1 MIKQNWEVS
10 EEEKRRVL
18 SLHENATKNLYL
30 IKIEHSLTV
39 GIPDLMTI
47 LGGVI
52 NLIELKQINNNTLEN
67 WGLNKFQRAFHIK
80 HNQAGGRCFI
90 LVNRDKQS
98 DLKLLKLGAGGYS
111 HIITQPKTRDGL
123 QKILDAIKNYQN

>member
-1 MIKQNWEVS
+1 MKKENRFYNWIK
-10 EEEKRRVL
+10 
-18 SLHENATKNLYL
+18 ENTKNIYL

-52 NLIELKQINNNTLEN
+52 NLIELKQVKSNTLEN

-90 LVNRDKQS
+90 LVNRHLQS
-98 DLKLLKLGAGGYS
+98 DLKLLRLGAGGYS
-111 HIITQPKTRDGL
+111 HILTQPKTRDGL
-123 QKILDAIKNYQN
+123 QKILDAIKNYQI

>member
-1 MIKQNWEVS
+1 MKKENRFYNWIK
-10 EEEKRRVL
+10 
-18 SLHENATKNLYL
+18 ENTKNLYL

-52 NLIELKQINNNTLEN
+52 NLIELKQIKSNTLEN

-80 HNQAGGRCFI
+80 HNQAGGRSFI
-90 LVNRDKQS
+90 LVNRHLQS

-111 HIITQPKTRDGL
+111 HILTQPKTRDGL

>member
-1 MIKQNWEVS
+1 MKKENRFFNLIK
-10 EEEKRRVL
+10 
-18 SLHENATKNLYL
+18 ENSKNLYI
-30 IKIEHSLTV
+30 IKIEHSLSV

-67 WGLNKFQRAFHIK
+67 WGLNKYQKAFHIK

-90 LVNRDKQS
+90 LVNRLSQR
-98 DLKLLKLGAGGYS
+98 DLKLLWLGAGGFS

-123 QKILDAIKNYQN
+123 QKILDAIKNY

>member
-1 MIKQNWEVS
+1 MKKENRLYNWIK
-10 EEEKRRVL
+10 
-18 SLHENATKNLYL
+18 ENTKNIYL
-30 IKIEHSLTV
+30 IKIEHSLSV

-52 NLIELKQINNNTLEN
+52 NLIELKQINSNTLEN

-90 LVNRDKQS
+90 LVNRLSQR
-98 DLKLLKLGAGGYS
+98 DLKLLRLGAGGYS

-123 QKILDAIKNYQN
+123 QKILDAIKTYQN

>member
-1 MIKQNWEVS
+1 MKKENRFFNWIK
-10 EEEKRRVL
+10 
-18 SLHENATKNLYL
+18 ENTKNIYL
-30 IKIEHSLTV
+30 LKIEHSLTV

-52 NLIELKQINNNTLEN
+52 NLIELKQINSNTLEN

-90 LVNRDKQS
+90 LVNTLKQS
-98 DLKLLKLGAGGYS
+98 ELKLLKLGAGGFS
-111 HIITQPKTRDGL
+111 HILTQPKSRHGL
-123 QKILDAIKNYQN
+123 QKILDAIKNYKN

>member
-1 MIKQNWEVS
+1 MKKENRFYNWIK
-10 EEEKRRVL
+10 
-18 SLHENATKNLYL
+18 ENTKNIYL

-52 NLIELKQINNNTLEN
+52 NLIELKQIKSNTLEN

-123 QKILDAIKNYQN
+123 QKILDAIKNYQI

>member
-1 MIKQNWEVS
+1 MKKENRFYNWIK
-10 EEEKRRVL
+10 
-18 SLHENATKNLYL
+18 ENTKNIYL

-98 DLKLLKLGAGGYS
+98 DLKLLRLGAGGYS
-111 HIITQPKTRDGL
+111 HILTQPKTRDGL
-123 QKILDAIKNYQN
+123 KKILDAIKTYQN

>member
-1 MIKQNWEVS
+1 MKKENRFFNWIK
-10 EEEKRRVL
+10 
-18 SLHENATKNLYL
+18 ENTKNIYF
-30 IKIEHSLTV
+30 IKIEHSLSV

-52 NLIELKQINNNTLEN
+52 NLIELKQINSNTLEN

-90 LVNRDKQS
+90 LVTRDKQR
-98 DLKLLKLGAGGYS
+98 DLKLLRLGAGGFS
-111 HIITQPKTRDGL
+111 HILTQPKTRDGL
-123 QKILDAIKNYQN
+123 QKILEAIKTYQN

>member
-1 MIKQNWEVS
+1 MKKENRFFNWIK
-10 EEEKRRVL
+10 
-18 SLHENATKNLYL
+18 ENTKNIYL
-30 IKIEHSLTV
+30 IKIEHSLSV

-52 NLIELKQINNNTLEN
+52 NLIELKQINNNKLEN

-98 DLKLLKLGAGGYS
+98 DLKLLRLGAGGYS
-111 HIITQPKTRDGL
+111 HILTQPKTRDGL
-123 QKILDAIKNYQN
+123 QKILDAIKTYQI

>member
-1 MIKQNWEVS
+1 MKKENRLYNWIK
-10 EEEKRRVL
+10 
-18 SLHENATKNLYL
+18 ENTKNIYL

-52 NLIELKQINNNTLEN
+52 NLIELKQIKSNTLEN

-123 QKILDAIKNYQN
+123 QKILDAIKTYQI

>member
-1 MIKQNWEVS
+1 MKKENRFFNWIK
-10 EEEKRRVL
+10 
-18 SLHENATKNLYL
+18 ENTKNIYL
-30 IKIEHSLTV
+30 IKIEHSLSV

-47 LGGVI
+47 LNGVI
-52 NLIELKQINNNTLEN
+52 NLIELKQINSNTLEN

-98 DLKLLKLGAGGYS
+98 DLKLLRLGAGGYS

-123 QKILDAIKNYQN
+123 KKILDAIKTYQN

>member
-1 MIKQNWEVS
+1 MKKENRFYNWIK
-10 EEEKRRVL
+10 
-18 SLHENATKNLYL
+18 ENTKNIYL

-52 NLIELKQINNNTLEN
+52 NLIELKQIKSNTLEN

-111 HIITQPKTRDGL
+111 HIITQPKTSDGL

>member
-1 MIKQNWEVS
+1 MKKENRFFNWIK
-10 EEEKRRVL
+10 
-18 SLHENATKNLYL
+18 ENTKNIYF
-30 IKIEHSLTV
+30 IKIEHSLSV

-52 NLIELKQINNNTLEN
+52 NLIELKQINSNTLEN

-90 LVNRDKQS
+90 LVNRHIQS

-123 QKILDAIKNYQN
+123 KKILDAIKTYKN

>member
-1 MIKQNWEVS
+1 MKKENRFFNWIK
-10 EEEKRRVL
+10 
-18 SLHENATKNLYL
+18 ENTKNIYL
-30 IKIEHSLTV
+30 IKIEHSLCV

-52 NLIELKQINNNTLEN
+52 NLIELKQINSNTLEN

-90 LVNRDKQS
+90 LVNRLFQR
-98 DLKLLKLGAGGYS
+98 DLKLLRLGAGGYS

-123 QKILDAIKNYQN
+123 QKILTAIKTYQN

>member
-1 MIKQNWEVS
+1 MKKENRFFNWIK
-10 EEEKRRVL
+10 
-18 SLHENATKNLYL
+18 ENTKNIYF
-30 IKIEHSLTV
+30 IKIEHSLSV

-52 NLIELKQINNNTLEN
+52 NLIELKQINNNKLEN

-90 LVNRDKQS
+90 LVNRLLQS
-98 DLKLLKLGAGGYS
+98 DLKLLRLGAGGYS
-111 HIITQPKTRDGL
+111 HILTQPKTRDGL
-123 QKILDAIKNYQN
+123 QKILTAIKNYQN

>member
-1 MIKQNWEVS
+1 MKKENRFFNWIK
-10 EEEKRRVL
+10 
-18 SLHENATKNLYL
+18 ENTKNIYF
-30 IKIEHSLTV
+30 IKIEHSLSV

-52 NLIELKQINNNTLEN
+52 NLIELKQIKSNTLEN
-67 WGLNKFQRAFHIK
+67 WGLNKFQQAFHIK

-111 HIITQPKTRDGL
+111 HIITQPKTRAGL
-123 QKILDAIKNYQN
+123 QKILDAMKTYQI

>member
-1 MIKQNWEVS
+1 MKKENRFFNWIK
-10 EEEKRRVL
+10 
-18 SLHENATKNLYL
+18 ENTKNIYF
-30 IKIEHSLTV
+30 IKIEHSLSV

-52 NLIELKQINNNTLEN
+52 NLIELKQINSNTLEN

-90 LVNRDKQS
+90 LVNRHIQS
-98 DLKLLKLGAGGYS
+98 DLKLLKLGAGGFS
-111 HIITQPKTRDGL
+111 HILTQPKSRHGL
-123 QKILDAIKNYQN
+123 QKILDAIKNYKN

>member
-1 MIKQNWEVS
+1 MKKENRFFNWIK
-10 EEEKRRVL
+10 
-18 SLHENATKNLYL
+18 ENQKNLYL
-30 IKIEHSLTV
+30 IKIEHSLSV
-39 GIPDLMTI
+39 GIPDLMAI

-98 DLKLLKLGAGGYS
+98 DLKLLKLGAGGFS
-111 HIITQPKTRDGL
+111 HILTQPKSRHGL
-123 QKILDAIKNYQN
+123 QKILDAIKTYKN

>member
-1 MIKQNWEVS
+1 MKKENRLYNWIK
-10 EEEKRRVL
+10 
-18 SLHENATKNLYL
+18 ENTKNIYL
-30 IKIEHSLTV
+30 IKIEHSLSV

-52 NLIELKQINNNTLEN
+52 NLIELKQINSNTLEN

-90 LVNRDKQS
+90 LVNRLSQR
-98 DLKLLKLGAGGYS
+98 DLKLLRLGAGGYS

>member
-1 MIKQNWEVS
+1 MKKENRLYNWIK
-10 EEEKRRVL
+10 
-18 SLHENATKNLYL
+18 ENTKNIYL

-52 NLIELKQINNNTLEN
+52 NLIELKQIKSNTLEN

-98 DLKLLKLGAGGYS
+98 DLKLLRLGAGGYS

-123 QKILDAIKNYQN
+123 QKILTAIKTYKN

>member
-1 MIKQNWEVS
+1 MKKENRFFNWIK
-10 EEEKRRVL
+10 
-18 SLHENATKNLYL
+18 ENSKNIYL
-30 IKIEHSLTV
+30 IKIEHSLSV

-52 NLIELKQINNNTLEN
+52 NLIELKQINSNTLEN

-111 HIITQPKTRDGL
+111 HILTQPKTRDGL
-123 QKILDAIKNYQN
+123 QKILTAIKTYQN

>member
-1 MIKQNWEVS
+1 MKKENRFFNWIK
-10 EEEKRRVL
+10 
-18 SLHENATKNLYL
+18 ENTKNIYFV
-30 IKIEHSLTV
+30 KVEHSLSV

-67 WGLNKFQRAFHIK
+67 WGLNKFQKAFHIK

-90 LVNRDKQS
+90 LVNSVKDNE
-98 DLKLLKLGAGGYS
+98 LKLLRLGSGGFS

-123 QKILDAIKNYQN
+123 EKILDAIKNY

>member
-1 MIKQNWEVS
+1 MKKENRFFNWIK
-10 EEEKRRVL
+10 
-18 SLHENATKNLYL
+18 ENTKNIYFV
-30 IKIEHSLTV
+30 KVEHSLSV

-47 LGGVI
+47 LNGVI
-52 NLIELKQINNNTLEN
+52 NLIELKQINSNTLEY

-90 LVNRDKQS
+90 LVNRVKDNE
-98 DLKLLKLGAGGYS
+98 LKLLRLGAGGFS

-123 QKILDAIKNYQN
+123 QKILDAIKNY

>member
-1 MIKQNWEVS
+1 MKKENRFYNWIK
-10 EEEKRRVL
+10 
-18 SLHENATKNLYL
+18 ENTKNIYL
-30 IKIEHSLTV
+30 IKIEHSLSV

-90 LVNRDKQS
+90 LVNRVKDKE
-98 DLKLLKLGAGGYS
+98 LKLLRLGAGGFS

>member
-1 MIKQNWEVS
+1 MKKENRLYNWIK
-10 EEEKRRVL
+10 
-18 SLHENATKNLYL
+18 ENTKNIYL

-52 NLIELKQINNNTLEN
+52 NLIELKQINNNTLEY

-90 LVNRDKQS
+90 LVNSVKDNT
-98 DLKLLKLGAGGYS
+98 LKLLKLGAWGFS

-123 QKILDAIKNYQN
+123 EKILDAIKNY

>member
-1 MIKQNWEVS
+1 MKKENRLYNWIK
-10 EEEKRRVL
+10 
-18 SLHENATKNLYL
+18 ENTKNIYL

-52 NLIELKQINNNTLEN
+52 NLIELKQIKSNTLEN
-67 WGLNKFQRAFHIK
+67 WGLNKVQRAFHIK

-90 LVNRDKQS
+90 LVNSLFQR
-98 DLKLLKLGAGGYS
+98 DLKLLRLGAGGYS
-111 HIITQPKTRDGL
+111 HILTQPKTRDGL
-123 QKILDAIKNYQN
+123 EKILIAIKTYQN

>member
-1 MIKQNWEVS
+1 MKKENRLYNWIK
-10 EEEKRRVL
+10 
-18 SLHENATKNLYL
+18 ENTKNIYL

-67 WGLNKFQRAFHIK
+67 WGLNKYQKAFHIK

-90 LVNRDKQS
+90 LVNSVKDNT
-98 DLKLLKLGAGGYS
+98 LKLLRLGAGGFS

-123 QKILDAIKNYQN
+123 QKILDAIKNY

>member
-1 MIKQNWEVS
+1 MKKENRFYNWIK
-10 EEEKRRVL
+10 
-18 SLHENATKNLYL
+18 ENTKNIYL

-52 NLIELKQINNNTLEN
+52 NLIELKQIKSNTLEN

-111 HIITQPKTRDGL
+111 HILTQPKTRDGL
-123 QKILDAIKNYQN
+123 QKILDAIKNYQI

>member
-1 MIKQNWEVS
+1 MKKENRFFNWIK
-10 EEEKRRVL
+10 
-18 SLHENATKNLYL
+18 ENTKNLYL

-52 NLIELKQINNNTLEN
+52 NLIELKQINSNTLEN

-90 LVNRDKQS
+90 LVNSLSQRA
-98 DLKLLKLGAGGYS
+98 LKLLRLGAGGYS

>member
-1 MIKQNWEVS
+1 MKKENRLYNWIK
-10 EEEKRRVL
+10 
-18 SLHENATKNLYL
+18 ENTKNIYL

-52 NLIELKQINNNTLEN
+52 NLIELKQINNNTLEY

-90 LVNRDKQS
+90 LVNSVKDNT
-98 DLKLLKLGAGGYS
+98 LKLLKLGAWGFS

-123 QKILDAIKNYQN
+123 QKILDAIKNY